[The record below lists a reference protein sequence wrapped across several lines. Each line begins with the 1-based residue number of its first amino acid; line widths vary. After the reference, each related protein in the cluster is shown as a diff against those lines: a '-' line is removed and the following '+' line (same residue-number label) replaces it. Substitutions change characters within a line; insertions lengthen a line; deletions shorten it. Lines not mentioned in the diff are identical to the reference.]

1 MFRRN
6 YGFFRKGTPSKK
18 GDKSEQRGK
27 KGSIDEV
34 GKNVDKESK
43 KLFDSKAS
51 QGSQSIDEKYNETVR
66 RMLNSGEV
74 SPIMRKVLEKEM
86 KKIEERAQL
95 GKKSQETASGEKK
108 SGFWRENESKGSKA
122 AEGNSEESQQFSDFT
137 EQALRQGESS
147 INALEKELRDGTIP
161 SFLRPVAQ
169 QLLDKLKSF
178 QASVRSGVQQEEKE
192 KRSNESTGE
201 ESGEDRVR
209 QGTEKA
215 SEQLIEQSNEQPNK
229 PSNEQP
235 NKPSNEPSNEPSNK
249 PSNEPSN
256 KQSTESTGT
265 NASNDA
271 SGKQSRK
278 DSQEQPDD
286 SNEEAFRNSSSNDG
300 GGMNNIYLIVSLFS
314 YPSPC
319 SFSKCSSSISFLAL
333 NRSMETLSASHTPRL

>member
-1 MFRRN
+1 M
-6 YGFFRKGTPSKK
+6 
-18 GDKSEQRGK
+18 

-34 GKNVDKESK
+34 GENVDKESK

-51 QGSQSIDEKYNETVR
+51 QESQSIDEKYNETVR

-147 INALEKELRDGTIP
+147 INALEKELKDGTIP

-169 QLLDKLKSF
+169 QLLDKLKSL

-192 KRSNESTGE
+192 KRSNKST
-201 ESGEDRVR
+201 GEDRVR

-215 SEQLIEQSNEQPNK
+215 SEQLNEQ
-229 PSNEQP
+229 
-235 NKPSNEPSNEPSNK
+235 SNEPSNK
-249 PSNEPSN
+249 PSNEQPN

-300 GGMNNIYLIVSLFS
+300 GGMNNIYLIVSLLS

>member
-18 GDKSEQRGK
+18 GDKSEQRGI

-34 GKNVDKESK
+34 GENVDKESK

-147 INALEKELRDGTIP
+147 INALEKELKDGTIP
-161 SFLRPVAQ
+161 SFLRPLAQ
-169 QLLDKLKSF
+169 QLLDKLKSL

-201 ESGEDRVR
+201 DRVR

-215 SEQLIEQSNEQPNK
+215 SEQLNEQSNE
-229 PSNEQP
+229 PSY
-235 NKPSNEPSNEPSNK
+235 EPSNK

-300 GGMNNIYLIVSLFS
+300 GGMNNIYLIVSLLS

>member
-34 GKNVDKESK
+34 GENVDKESK

-122 AEGNSEESQQFSDFT
+122 AEGDSEESQQFSDFT
-137 EQALRQGESS
+137 EQVLRQGESS

-161 SFLRPVAQ
+161 SFLRPLAQ
-169 QLLDKLKSF
+169 QLLDKLKSL

-201 ESGEDRVR
+201 DRVR
-209 QGTEKA
+209 QGTEKT
-215 SEQLIEQSNEQPNK
+215 SEQLNEQSNE
-229 PSNEQP
+229 PSY
-235 NKPSNEPSNEPSNK
+235 EPSNK

-300 GGMNNIYLIVSLFS
+300 DGMNNIYLIVSLLS

>member
-18 GDKSEQRGK
+18 GDKSEQRGN

-34 GKNVDKESK
+34 GENVDKESK

-122 AEGNSEESQQFSDFT
+122 AEGDSEESQQFSDFT

-147 INALEKELRDGTIP
+147 INALEKELKDGTIP
-161 SFLRPVAQ
+161 SFLRPLAQ
-169 QLLDKLKSF
+169 QLLDKLKSL
-178 QASVRSGVQQEEKE
+178 QASIRSGVQQEEKE

-201 ESGEDRVR
+201 DRVR

-215 SEQLIEQSNEQPNK
+215 SEQLNEQS
-229 PSNEQP
+229 
-235 NKPSNEPSNEPSNK
+235 NKPSNEPSNE
-249 PSNEPSN
+249 
-256 KQSTESTGT
+256 QSTESTGT

-286 SNEEAFRNSSSNDG
+286 SNEEAFRSSSSNDG
-300 GGMNNIYLIVSLFS
+300 GGMNNIYLIVSLLS

>member
-18 GDKSEQRGK
+18 GDKSEQRGN

-34 GKNVDKESK
+34 GENVDKESK

-147 INALEKELRDGTIP
+147 INALEKELKDGTIP
-161 SFLRPVAQ
+161 SFLRPLAQ
-169 QLLDKLKSF
+169 QLLDKLKSL

-215 SEQLIEQSNEQPNK
+215 SEQL
-229 PSNEQP
+229 
-235 NKPSNEPSNEPSNK
+235 NEPSYEPSNK

-300 GGMNNIYLIVSLFS
+300 GGMNNIYLIVSLLS

>member
-18 GDKSEQRGK
+18 GDKSEQRGN

-34 GKNVDKESK
+34 GENVDKESK

-147 INALEKELRDGTIP
+147 INALEKELKDGTIP
-161 SFLRPVAQ
+161 SFLRPLAQ
-169 QLLDKLKSF
+169 QLLDKLRSL

-215 SEQLIEQSNEQPNK
+215 SEQL
-229 PSNEQP
+229 
-235 NKPSNEPSNEPSNK
+235 NEPSYEPSNK

-300 GGMNNIYLIVSLFS
+300 GGMNNIYLIVSLLS

>member
-18 GDKSEQRGK
+18 GDKSEQRGI

-34 GKNVDKESK
+34 GENVDKESK

-95 GKKSQETASGEKK
+95 GKKSQETVSGEKK

-147 INALEKELRDGTIP
+147 INALEKELKDGTIP
-161 SFLRPVAQ
+161 SFLRPLAQ
-169 QLLDKLKSF
+169 QLLDKLKSL
-178 QASVRSGVQQEEKE
+178 QASIRSGVQQEEKE

-201 ESGEDRVR
+201 DRVR

-215 SEQLIEQSNEQPNK
+215 SEQLNEQ
-229 PSNEQP
+229 
-235 NKPSNEPSNEPSNK
+235 SNEPSNK
-249 PSNEPSN
+249 PSNEPSNEPSN

-300 GGMNNIYLIVSLFS
+300 GGMNNIYLIVSLLS

>member
-18 GDKSEQRGK
+18 GDKSEQRGI

-34 GKNVDKESK
+34 GENVDKESK

-51 QGSQSIDEKYNETVR
+51 QESQSIDEKYNETVR

-122 AEGNSEESQQFSDFT
+122 AEGDSEESQQFSDFT

-147 INALEKELRDGTIP
+147 INALEKELKDGTIP
-161 SFLRPVAQ
+161 SFLRPLAQ
-169 QLLDKLKSF
+169 QLLDKLKSL

-201 ESGEDRVR
+201 DRVR
-209 QGTEKA
+209 QGTEKT
-215 SEQLIEQSNEQPNK
+215 SEQLNE

-235 NKPSNEPSNEPSNK
+235 NKPSNEPSNKPSNK

-300 GGMNNIYLIVSLFS
+300 DGMNNIYLIVSLLS

-333 NRSMETLSASHTPRL
+333 NRSMETPSASHTPRL

>member
-1 MFRRN
+1 M
-6 YGFFRKGTPSKK
+6 
-18 GDKSEQRGK
+18 
-27 KGSIDEV
+27 DEV
-34 GKNVDKESK
+34 GENVDKESK

-66 RMLNSGEV
+66 RMLNSDEV

-122 AEGNSEESQQFSDFT
+122 AEGDGEESQQFSDFT

-147 INALEKELRDGTIP
+147 INALEKELKDGTIP
-161 SFLRPVAQ
+161 SFLRPLAQ
-169 QLLDKLKSF
+169 QLLDKLRSL
-178 QASVRSGVQQEEKE
+178 QASVQSGVQQEEKE

-201 ESGEDRVR
+201 DRVR

-215 SEQLIEQSNEQPNK
+215 SEQLNEQSNEPSNE

-235 NKPSNEPSNEPSNK
+235 NKPSN
-249 PSNEPSN
+249 
-256 KQSTESTGT
+256 KQLTESTGT

-286 SNEEAFRNSSSNDG
+286 SNEEAFRSSSSNDG
-300 GGMNNIYLIVSLFS
+300 GGMNNIYLIVSLLS